1 METKGLKTMR
11 DVVAMPPQ
19 QPPRF
24 PRVQLNA
31 RVRVEIEQTLQRF
44 IADHNTTVQSSVDLA
59 LQEFLEA
66 RGYPLPSTEDRRIG

>member
-1 METKGLKTMR
+1 MR
-11 DVVAMPPQ
+11 DVAAMPLQ

-44 IADHNTTVQSSVDLA
+44 IAEHNTTVQRSVDLA
-59 LQEFLEA
+59 LEEFLEA